1 MKIHGFV
8 YVVLGI
14 LMSLYA
20 RFIQSKVQKSSLSL
34 FFWIGIGFLVF
45 GIFRLITSY
54 VFGDKTRK
62 EESASKVNP
71 RLEALRLEKERIMS
85 RSNSESNSNF
95 DVNNPQNDSREIVE
109 CPRCLTR
116 HYSNSRFCHMCGSSL
131 K

>member
-14 LMSLYA
+14 LMALYA

-34 FFWIGIGFLVF
+34 FFWIGIAFLVF

-54 VFGDKTRK
+54 VFNDKSTK
-62 EESASKVNP
+62 EKSVPKVNP
-71 RLEALRLEKERIMS
+71 RLEALRLEKQKFMS
-85 RSNSESNSNF
+85 GSNSSSNSN
-95 DVNNPQNDSREIVE
+95 VSNPHNDSREIVE
-109 CPRCLTR
+109 CSRCMTK
-116 HYSNSRFCHMCGSSL
+116 HYSNSNFCHMCGASL